1 MVFDFVNLAAI
12 SFKVKKSY
20 MAFVSQNKLTKF
32 NTQLTFEIVMDELI
46 LETRCAKVY
55 YNPDV
60 KLGKVVWDGT
70 PNLVEYKEPFL
81 KLIEHSKKV
90 PISNFLSD
98 TTKQGVVNPEI
109 RKWFEKEML
118 PSAMKAGLK
127 RAAAVSDS
135 NVLKRY
141 YINMIIGATN
151 KFALPVKVFSKEEE
165 AIKWFIECE
174 K

>member
-1 MVFDFVNLAAI
+1 
-12 SFKVKKSY
+12 
-20 MAFVSQNKLTKF
+20 
-32 NTQLTFEIVMDELI
+32 MDQLI

-70 PNLVEYKEPFL
+70 PSLMEYREPFL
-81 KLIEHSKKV
+81 KLIEHSKTV
-90 PISNFLSD
+90 TITNFLSN
-98 TTKQGVVNPEI
+98 TTKQGVVNPET

-135 NVLKRY
+135 NVFKRY

-151 KFALPVKVFSKEEE
+151 KFALPVKVFSNEED
-165 AIKWFIECE
+165 AIKWFIESE